1 MKKIVL
7 VTANRSDYGI
17 QKNLIKLLKKEK
29 KIKLYLVVTG
39 AHLESRFGNT
49 IKEIRN
55 DKINISKKI
64 KIYTKNYSPRNV
76 VKIFAKGNSK
86 FFNLYNILKPDLIII
101 LKIDMKC

>member
-17 QKNLIKLLKKEK
+17 QKNLIKLLEREK

-39 AHLESRFGNT
+39 AHLESTYGNT

-55 DKINISKKI
+55 DKVNIYKKI
-64 KIYTKNYSPRNV
+64 KIPSKHYMPKNI
-76 VKIFAKGNSK
+76 VKIFAMGNSK
-86 FFNLYNILKPDLIII
+86 FLIYTTLLSQI
-101 LKIDMKC
+101 